1 MNSFNNIN
9 VICVDVNAR
18 VSKQVSIG
26 DAEEA
31 DKIFSILMGDNVESR
46 RLFIE
51 SHAKAVQNLDI

>member
-1 MNSFNNIN
+1 MDPSNRIL
-9 VICVDVNAR
+9 
-18 VSKQVSIG
+18 KQVSVK

-31 DKIFSILMGDNVESR
+31 DKIFEVLMGDNVESR

>member
-1 MNSFNNIN
+1 MNQSELWETTMDPSNRIL
-9 VICVDVNAR
+9 
-18 VSKQVSIG
+18 KQVSVK

-31 DKIFSILMGDNVESR
+31 DKIFEVLMGDNVESR